1 MQDGLNR
8 TKKLGAT
15 GDDVDDV
22 LTWVS
27 KSRQTEQARQAEA
40 AQRRRA
46 AAQKAAARNSDSE
59 DEEDEDMPTAAE
71 LAGAKAK
78 HTADELAEGET
89 MILTLGEPSVR
100 GWGGAGQGL
109 AASTGQHSRAVGA
122 ALQQEGWQRQFAAAA
137 AAAASRHLVCR
148 CAWLVARHTQTPS
161 LLALPARS
169 ACLSAEDRGILDD
182 KGNLD
187 EGEEDLVLENI
198 LAVSFEVLGGN
209 MEREGDRPRE

>member
-71 LAGAKAK
+71 LAGAKVK

-122 ALQQEGWQRQFAAAA
+122 ALQQEGRRAGSGSLQQQQQPPPAGTL
-137 AAAASRHLVCR
+137 SVGVPG
-148 CAWLVARHTQTPS
+148 WLPDALKRLPC
-161 LLALPARS
+161 LPCLPALPA
-169 ACLSAEDRGILDD
+169 CLQRTAAFWMTRAIWMRGRRIW
-182 KGNLD
+182 
-187 EGEEDLVLENI
+187 
-198 LAVSFEVLGGN
+198 SW
-209 MEREGDRPRE
+209 RTSWR